1 MTDIDGNP
9 NFDRSFELGISFPSF
24 IQLEIASSTSRLE
37 YLAFFVFKT
46 FQMEEKYFKI
56 NLSIKNN
63 FYWIIKRKVEK
74 YEFN

>member
-46 FQMEEKYFKI
+46 FIFSSFTNFSNPPYLLNIVEGEYLIYF
-56 NLSIKNN
+56 L
-63 FYWIIKRKVEK
+63 
-74 YEFN
+74 